1 MTTYLNSQLALS
13 GLTLRARQ
21 SATLPSVRRQ
31 EFANAHLNP
40 MIAKSI
46 AWREMG
52 MVCGQGTTVQIPAIG
67 HTDVTD
73 HKFST
78 RVGPGSASP
87 PV

>member
-1 MTTYLNSQLALS
+1 MTTYRNSQLALS

-21 SATLPSVRRQ
+21 SATLLPAVRQ
-31 EFANAHLNP
+31 ESANAHLNP
-40 MIAKSI
+40 MVAKSI

-52 MVCGQGTTVQIPAIG
+52 MVCGQGTTLQIPAIG